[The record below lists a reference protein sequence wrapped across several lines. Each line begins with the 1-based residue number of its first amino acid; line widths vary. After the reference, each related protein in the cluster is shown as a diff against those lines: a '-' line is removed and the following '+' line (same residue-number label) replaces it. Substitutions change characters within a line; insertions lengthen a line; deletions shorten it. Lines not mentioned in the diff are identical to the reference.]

1 MHGTAQTPSGRV
13 PDPGGPSI
21 PELEVDENVAP
32 RPEEEVADVARAEPT
47 DPLWVGRDDRFLR
60 ALPTPIA
67 AFIDATNAGDSDA
80 FVAAFTEDG
89 TLDDWGRV
97 ASGHESIREWD
108 RTDNIGKESHFELV
122 DIAAEAAAD
131 TYLVHLRVKGK
142 GFNGTSPFR
151 FSLRGDRIE
160 SVQIVPD

>member
-1 MHGTAQTPSGRV
+1 MDGTKQTPSGRI
-13 PDPGGPSI
+13 PDPGEPSI

-47 DPLWVGRDDRFLR
+47 DPLWAGRDDRFMR

-80 FVAAFTEDG
+80 FVATFTDDG

-97 ASGHESIREWD
+97 ARGHESIREWD

-122 DIAAEAAAD
+122 DIVADAGPD
-131 TYLVHLRVKGK
+131 TYLVHLRVTGK
-142 GFNGTSPFR
+142 GFNGTGPFR

-160 SVQIVPD
+160 SVHIVPD

>member
-1 MHGTAQTPSGRV
+1 MGGTEQTPSRRIPV
-13 PDPGGPSI
+13 PGESSI

-32 RPEEEVADVARAEPT
+32 RPEEEVADAARAEPA
-47 DPLWVGRDDRFLR
+47 DPLWVGRDDRFMR

-80 FVAAFTEDG
+80 FVAVFTEDG

-97 ASGHESIREWD
+97 ARGHEGIREWD
-108 RTDNIGKESHFELV
+108 RTDNIGKESQFELV
-122 DIAAEAAAD
+122 DIVAEAGPD
-131 TYLVHLRVKGK
+131 TYLVHLRVTGR

-160 SVQIVPD
+160 SVEIVPD